1 MTCSPRG
8 ADFGAWLGLVPKQ
21 ISTGDRTILG
31 KISKRGNKYLRTLFV
46 QAAHVVLLRPANW
59 GSPRPQAPGSRRPPS
74 GCTTTCWRSHSRTSP
89 RASPGA
95 CCITV
100 ATSRSGKRPTPTSP
114 TRVSSPTVRACH
126 RARCTQGRA
135 LRVALKRVSLDSLC
149 ARRPRHP
156 AGRGGRKP
164 AARSNKRN
172 GRMKGGDHARLSPH
186 SRQGLRER
194 KEPMEQRSSRRLREL
209 VTPIAPIEACLLI
222 RLNARSYP

>member
-1 MTCSPRG
+1 M
-8 ADFGAWLGLVPKQ
+8 
-21 ISTGDRTILG
+21 
-31 KISKRGNKYLRTLFV
+31 
-46 QAAHVVLLRPANW
+46 
-59 GSPRPQAPGSRRPPS
+59 
-74 GCTTTCWRSHSRTSP
+74 
-89 RASPGA
+89 
-95 CCITV
+95 
-100 ATSRSGKRPTPTSP
+100 
-114 TRVSSPTVRACH
+114 RACH

-156 AGRGGRKP
+156 GGRGGRKP

-194 KEPMEQRSSRRLREL
+194 KEAMEQRSSRRLREL

-222 RLNARSYP
+222 RSNARSYPMMARSRSAPPKGRIHWCETRTLLPHRSLLQRTAGPYIGVKGCPPHPAVAASNPFRSTPNSRHDSVGPEHLRLVPIPDLLPRFYWRT